1 MFQKDPEKPQRVAF
15 YVRVSTEEQVKEG
28 FWIEMQLAWLNEMIT
43 YKNKYSKWVTNP
55 NWVYKD
61 LGCSGKDLNRP
72 GYKALIKDVE
82 AGKFDV
88 VAVWKI
94 DRMSRNLTHLLG
106 VFETLQSHKVSFFS
120 LKENIDFSGPI
131 GKLTFQIFG
140 ALAEFE
146 RETIAMRTREG
157 KLQSARQGN
166 FVINTAPYGYVKD
179 DKSKKENRGLILV
192 EKEVEWVK
200 RVFEEFIGGKSYSSI
215 AKILNENNIRKGE
228 GNGQKNKT
236 TKWYASD
243 IRNIVS
249 NPAYSGR
256 AVYNVK
262 NESGETESVSIPVI
276 PIISPLTFEL
286 AQNHIQEI
294 DDGNK
299 SQWGETEYLLSR
311 KVVDV
316 ETGRNLIAYTR
327 TKDGRPN
334 YRRKKFTLE
343 GKIYEN
349 YEIPGDALEKEV
361 WKLIY
366 QKINAPEKL
375 YEIFKKQSIDSRD
388 YDAYLKERDKLQR
401 ECDSSEDMEID
412 IELWFRKWELSD
424 DKKDKMIAKI
434 IQEREAKLK
443 RIVELDQ
450 KLDTILHAQEIKM
463 SLQMFKEWYST
474 NLENLSLKQKQFL
487 VKWLLQDILVTR
499 TSRQINTE
507 IRLRFELLKAL
518 WDDVWDEPK
527 KLSADSVTEGKEL
540 DLCWNG
546 ATDRTWT
553 CDLLL
558 RREAF

>member
-1 MFQKDPEKPQRVAF
+1 MFTKDQEKPLRVAF
-15 YVRVSTEEQVKEG
+15 YVRVSTEEQAKDWFG
-28 FWIEMQLAWLNEMIT
+28 IEMQLSGLNEMIT
-43 YKNKYSKWVTNP
+43 YKNKYSKWVSNP

-82 AGKFDV
+82 AGKYDV

-94 DRMSRNLTHLLG
+94 DRMSRNLTHLLW
-106 VFETLQSHKVSFFS
+106 VFEKLQSHKVSFFS

-131 GKLTFQIFG
+131 WKLTFQIFG

-179 DKSKKENRGLILV
+179 DKSKKENRWLILV
-192 EKEVEWVK
+192 EKEVAWVK
-200 RVFEEFIGGKSYSSI
+200 RIFEEFIGGKSYSSI

-228 GNGQKNKT
+228 GNGKKNKT

-243 IRNIVS
+243 IKNIVS

-262 NESGETESVSIPVI
+262 NESGVTESVDIPVI
-276 PIISPLTFEL
+276 PIVSPLTFEL

-316 ETGRNLIAYTR
+316 ETGRTLVAYTR

-334 YRRKKFTLE
+334 YRRKWFTFE
-343 GKIYEN
+343 GKTYEN
-349 YEIPGDALEKEV
+349 YEIPGDALEYLV
-361 WKLIY
+361 W
-366 QKINAPEKL
+366 QKIYDRINCPEKL
-375 YEIFKKQSIDSRD
+375 YETFKKQSIDSRD
-388 YDAYLKERDKLQR
+388 YDDCIRERDKLQR
-401 ECDSSEDMEID
+401 DCDKSEDMEID
-412 IELWFRKWELSD
+412 VELRYQKGEMD
-424 DKKDKMIAKI
+424 DVKKDRIIEKI
-434 IQEREAKLK
+434 IQERNAMLI
-443 RIVELDQ
+443 RIKELDQ
-450 KLDTILHAQEIKM
+450 KLDAIVQAQEIKT
-463 SLQMFKEWYST
+463 SLEIFKEWYTT
-474 NLENLSLKQKQFL
+474 NLENLSIKQKQFL
-487 VKWLLQDILVTR
+487 VKWLVQDIRVTR
-499 TSRQINTE
+499 TAKQINAE
-507 IRLRFELLKAL
+507 IRLRFELSKAL
-518 WDDVWDEPK
+518 WDDTLDEPK
-527 KLSADSVTEGKEL
+527 KLSTDSVTEGKEL
-540 DLCWNG
+540 DSCWYG
-546 ATDRTWT
+546 ATSRART

-558 RREAF
+558 RREAL